1 MSAERTETRIIVILL
16 FRSSASCSPPS
27 FYSVLAVIG
36 LFFRPQSD
44 LRGLPAK
51 IDKDQLANR
60 KKVVNINPGIEA
72 AVRGSSKPLAT
83 ADSTTAHAFR
93 KL

>member
-1 MSAERTETRIIVILL
+1 LGV
-16 FRSSASCSPPS
+16 
-27 FYSVLAVIG
+27 
-36 LFFRPQSD
+36 FFRPQSD
-44 LRGLPAK
+44 LRGLRAK

-60 KKVVNINPGIEA
+60 KKVVNINPGSEA